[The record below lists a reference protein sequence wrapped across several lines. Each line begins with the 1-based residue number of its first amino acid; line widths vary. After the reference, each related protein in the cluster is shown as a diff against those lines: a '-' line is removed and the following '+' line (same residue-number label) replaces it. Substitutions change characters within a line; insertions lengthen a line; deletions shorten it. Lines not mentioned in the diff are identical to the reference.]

1 LRVRRADQLFKRM
14 KALGIRAEDLEESFS
29 RSSGPGGQ
37 NVNKVSSAV
46 TIRDVP
52 SGLTITASDNRSQ
65 AINRRLALERLLAA
79 LEVRRVEEHRSRLAA
94 VSKLRRQRAR
104 RSRAA
109 KAALVEEK
117 RLRARTK
124 RLRGKVDF

>member
-1 LRVRRADQLFKRM
+1 VRRADQLFKRM
-14 KALGIRAEDLEESFS
+14 NALGIRPEDLEQSFS

-37 NVNKVSSAV
+37 NVNKVSSAA
-46 TIRDVP
+46 TIRHLP

-65 AINRRLALERLLAA
+65 ATNRRLALERLLAA
-79 LEVRRVEEHRSRLAA
+79 LEARRNEEHRSHLAA

-109 KAALVEEK
+109 KAKLVEEK
-117 RLRARTK
+117 RFHAQIK

>member
-1 LRVRRADQLFKRM
+1 LHVRRADQLFKRM
-14 KALGIRAEDLEESFS
+14 NALGIRPEDLEESFS

-37 NVNKVSSAV
+37 NVNKVSSAA
-46 TIRDVP
+46 TIRHLP

-65 AINRRLALERLLAA
+65 ATNRRLALERLLAA
-79 LEVRRVEEHRSRLAA
+79 LEARRNEEHRSHLAA

-109 KAALVEEK
+109 KAKLVEEK
-117 RLRARTK
+117 RFHAQIK